1 MIEDVSAWRVVDIE
15 AEGSDAKEWLAD
27 PQEDRWLC
35 KPAVTPENGVQQG
48 EDWSEWLAAQVA
60 RRLVVPHATIL
71 LATRNGA
78 PAALSRS
85 LRASGEELQAG
96 AVLLQGVPG
105 FVPRSKTR
113 TGHNLRNIRAVL
125 ENVSTPRGWVGPTG
139 AGAAFGVF
147 CGYLVFD
154 ALIAN
159 TDRHE
164 ENWAV
169 IRDKDGIVRLCA
181 SYDHA
186 TSLGFNLS
194 DERRDQLTRDPG
206 RLRAWL
212 ERGTARRFEGG
223 RNLTLVRH
231 AAQAVDLAAPWTR
244 SWWTSA
250 VDDLDVDSLRLLI
263 DTAAPPSMSDRA
275 RSFAIQLVETNR
287 RRLLD
292 EFTAT

>member
-1 MIEDVSAWRVVDIE
+1 MIEDVSAWSIVDIE

-27 PQEDRWLC
+27 PHDDRWLC

-48 EDWSEWLAAQVA
+48 EDWSEWLAADVA
-60 RRLVVPHATIL
+60 MGIAVPHATIR
-71 LATRNGA
+71 LATRDGV

-96 AVLLQGVPG
+96 AVLLQGVVG
-105 FVPRSKTR
+105 FVPRSKAR
-113 TGHNLRNIRAVL
+113 TGHTLVNIRAVL
-125 ENVSTPRGWVGPTG
+125 HDVAAPQGWVGPAG
-139 AGAAFGVF
+139 VGAAFGVF
-147 CGYLVFD
+147 CGYLVLD

-169 IRDKDGIVRLCA
+169 IRDKDAVVRLCA

-194 DERRDQLTRDPG
+194 DERRHQLATDPG
-206 RLRAWL
+206 KLHAWL
-212 ERGTARRFEGG
+212 ERGTATRFEGG
-223 RNLTLVRH
+223 RRLTLVSH
-231 AAQAVDLAAPWTR
+231 AVQALDLAPSWAR
-244 SWWTSA
+244 SWWASA
-250 VDDLDVDSLRLLI
+250 VADLDIDSLRVLI
-263 DTAAPPSMSDRA
+263 DTAAPPSMSDPA
-275 RSFAIQLVETNR
+275 RTFALQLVEANR

-292 EFTAT
+292 EFSAA

>member
-1 MIEDVSAWRVVDIE
+1 MIEDVSAWSVVDIE

-27 PQEDRWLC
+27 PRDDRWLC

-48 EDWSEWLAAQVA
+48 EDWSEWLAAEVA
-60 RRLVVPHATIL
+60 TSLVVPHATIL
-71 LATRNGA
+71 MATRNGA

-85 LRASGEELQAG
+85 LRATDEELQAG
-96 AVLLQGVPG
+96 AVLLQGVAG
-105 FVPRSKTR
+105 FVPRSKAR

-125 ENVSTPRGWVGPTG
+125 ENVTPPQGWAGPTG
-139 AGAAFGVF
+139 DGAAFGVF

-169 IRDKDGIVRLCA
+169 IRGKNAVVRLCA

-194 DERRDQLTRDPG
+194 DERRDQLAEDPG
-206 RLRAWL
+206 RLQAWL

-223 RNLTLVRH
+223 RHLTLVRH
-231 AAQAVDLAAPWTR
+231 AVQALDLAAPWART
-244 SWWTSA
+244 WWARA
-250 VDDLDVDSLRLLI
+250 VHDLDVDSLRLLI
-263 DTAAPPSMSDRA
+263 DAAAPPSMSAQA

-292 EFTAT
+292 EFSVA